1 MPLQIVSNLYIT
13 SWVCLNQKDW
23 PWPLI
28 AIIIFFYY
36 LRCLYNNLYKQT
48 CQILRYLF
56 NLTIYL
62 PVFISFVVLLEV
74 FLYVPSWRIDNNFK
88 CLYQI
93 ILV

>member
-1 MPLQIVSNLYIT
+1 M
-13 SWVCLNQKDW
+13 
-23 PWPLI
+23 
-28 AIIIFFYY
+28 IIDCYYHFFFFIIQVV
-36 LRCLYNNLYKQT
+36 YNNIYEQT
-48 CQILRYLF
+48 CQSLSYLF